1 MEDNFKA
8 ALRTRVQNRA
18 ADFELED
25 AWDEGLALTD
35 RDKWPICIT
44 LNVVR
49 PAVALCTL
57 IHNDTLQATKRARR
71 RCNARRGTGDPL
83 EAVAL
88 LRLFERC
95 SAYVT
100 RDQDDGTWSSFI
112 PIPQT
117 IDEGPHTCLTCSSS
131 Q

>member
-8 ALRTRVQNRA
+8 ALRTRRQNRA

-49 PAVALCTL
+49 PAVALL
-57 IHNDTLQATKRARR
+57 H
-71 RCNARRGTGDPL
+71 
-83 EAVAL
+83 
-88 LRLFERC
+88 
-95 SAYVT
+95 
-100 RDQDDGTWSSFI
+100 
-112 PIPQT
+112 
-117 IDEGPHTCLTCSSS
+117 
-131 Q
+131 